1 MRTKGVEPIHHL
13 WYLALNQAWLPL
25 HHIRILSGIIY
36 CLLQACIVSTSLNPY
51 LHLALSFGRNHH
63 QVLFHPIWS
72 VSWIFPSLLCRVDE
86 TRTRINVRIPNAAG
100 QPITVLPYV
109 IKKISH
115 KPFLDLCEMSFWYFP
130 GFLPYFFILVLSLFI
145 FWWHTHTLKS
155 ELFPKTV
162 ATWLT
167 CNSSKYHMCMQCHH
181 NFLMFTKVFM

>member
-1 MRTKGVEPIHHL
+1 MKFQLDFP
-13 WYLALNQAWLPL
+13 
-25 HHIRILSGIIY
+25 
-36 CLLQACIVSTSLNPY
+36 STSLYWVTESNRHQM
-51 LHLALSFGRNHH
+51 LERHLASTISRLTQHLFSTAKITKIFETSKSFCDFLR
-63 QVLFHPIWS
+63 IR
-72 VSWIFPSLLCRVDE
+72 RVDE

-145 FWWHTHTLKS
+145 FWWHTHTLLS

-162 ATWLT
+162 ATWLAG
-167 CNSSKYHMCMQCHH
+167 NSGEYHMCMQCHH
-181 NFLMFTKVFM
+181 NFYSSKIFM